1 MTLLENIILSL
12 MVGKEKKRQ
21 REGSIKKVRAV
32 WGPGTAKKS
41 TLYLKLDTWFIRPV
55 LKAVVECSSA
65 HLVKYCTV
73 VHILCV

>member
-32 WGPGTAKKS
+32 WGPCTAKKCA
-41 TLYLKLDTWFIRPV
+41 LYLKLDTWFIRPV
-55 LKAVVECSSA
+55 LKAVVDVA
-65 HLVKYCTV
+65 Q
-73 VHILCV
+73 HIYVSIVL